1 MTKNKKLLI
10 IVATL
15 LLISGV
21 LFILEKTKVIN
32 LYERTPETTNSTTN
46 EPKIDLSP
54 PTEEESKAGDEK
66 KQQIINQE
74 QYNKTYNSNGNSE
87 DKTEAEVVIVDA
99 TQYDTEIE
107 VRAFASNV
115 LQNGTCTFVF
125 TNGSNTITKSM
136 PASADASTTPCMT
149 LTVPRAEFN
158 QAGSWNLSVNFE
170 SSTYKGQATTK
181 VGIQ

>member
-10 IVATL
+10 IVLTL
-15 LLISGV
+15 LLSVGV

-46 EPKIDLSP
+46 GPKIDLSP

-74 QYNKTYNSNGNSE
+74 QNNQTNNSNGNSE
-87 DKTEAEVVIVDA
+87 NKLEAEVVIVDA
-99 TQYDTEIE
+99 SQYDSEIE

-115 LQNGTCTFVF
+115 LQNGTCTFTF
-125 TNGSNTITKSM
+125 TNGSNSVIKNM

-149 LTVPRAEFN
+149 LNVPESEFARPGTWQLTVAFDS
-158 QAGSWNLSVNFE
+158 A
-170 SSTYKGQATTK
+170 TYSGQTTTE
-181 VGIQ
+181 VTIE